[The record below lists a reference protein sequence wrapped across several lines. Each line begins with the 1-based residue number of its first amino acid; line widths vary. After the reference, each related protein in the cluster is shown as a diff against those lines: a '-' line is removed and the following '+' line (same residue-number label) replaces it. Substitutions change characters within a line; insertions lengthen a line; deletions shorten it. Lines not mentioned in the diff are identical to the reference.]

1 MKKQNVIQIILVGGL
16 AVGLLMPG
24 SKVFADD
31 TAQLKD
37 QVQALQ
43 NRVNQLESQL
53 ANKQQDTSA
62 PALATAPV
70 PPMPY
75 YEQWQDPFV
84 QMIMMRNQMDR
95 NMRQVFA
102 DTGMFS
108 PRMDMKQTDK
118 QYIIT
123 MDIPGMDKDKINVEN
138 KNGMLTISG
147 ERQSE
152 TKDNKNNQY
161 YSQER
166 SFGSFMQSIPLPED
180 AKTDQIEAK
189 YKNGVLTVTV
199 AREKREDK
207 KSESE
212 RIAIK

>member
-1 MKKQNVIQIILVGGL
+1 MKRQHVIQIMLLGGL
-16 AVGLLMPG
+16 AVSVLIPSPKAFG
-24 SKVFADD
+24 DD

-62 PALATAPV
+62 TALATAPV
-70 PPMPY
+70 QPMPFY
-75 YEQWQDPFV
+75 DQWQDPFA

-166 SFGSFMQSIPLPED
+166 SFGSFMQSIPLPDD

-189 YKNGVLTVTV
+189 YKDGVLTVTI
-199 AREKREDK
+199 ARERREK
-207 KSESE
+207 KSENG
-212 RIAIK
+212 RITIN

>member
-1 MKKQNVIQIILVGGL
+1 MKKQNVIHIMLVGGL
-16 AVGLLMPG
+16 AVGLLMLGP
-24 SKVFADD
+24 KAFADD
-31 TAQLKD
+31 TAQLKE
-37 QVQALQ
+37 QVKSLQ
-43 NRVNQLESQL
+43 NQVDQLESQL
-53 ANKQQDTSA
+53 ANRQQDSSA

-70 PPMPY
+70 PPVPFY
-75 YEQWQDPFV
+75 DQWQDPFA

-95 NMRQVFA
+95 NMRQVIA
-102 DTGMFS
+102 DTGMYS

-118 QYIIT
+118 EYIIT

-152 TKDNKNNQY
+152 TNDNKNNQY

-166 SFGSFMQSIPLPED
+166 SFGSFMQSIPLPDD

-189 YKNGVLTVTV
+189 YKDGVLRVTI
-199 AREKREDK
+199 ARERKEK
-207 KSESE
+207 KSENE
-212 RIAIK
+212 RITIN

>member
-1 MKKQNVIQIILVGGL
+1 MKKQNVIQIMLVGGL
-16 AVGLLMPG
+16 AVGLLIPG
-24 SKVFADD
+24 PKAFADD
-31 TAQLKD
+31 TAQLKEHF
-37 QVQALQ
+37 QALQ

-53 ANKQQDTSA
+53 GNKQQDTSA
-62 PALATAPV
+62 PDLATTPV

-75 YEQWQDPFV
+75 YDQWQDPFA

-118 QYIIT
+118 QFIIT

-138 KNGMLTISG
+138 KDGMLTISG

-166 SFGSFMQSIPLPED
+166 SFGSFMQSIPLPDD

-189 YKNGVLTVTV
+189 YKDGVLTVTI
-199 AREKREDK
+199 ARERKEK
-207 KSESE
+207 KSENGK
-212 RIAIK
+212 ITIN

>member
-1 MKKQNVIQIILVGGL
+1 MKKQNVIHIMLVGGL
-16 AVGLLMPG
+16 AVGLLMTCP
-24 SKVFADD
+24 KAFADD
-31 TAQLKD
+31 TSQLKD

-62 PALATAPV
+62 AALPITPTL
-70 PPMPY
+70 PPMPIY
-75 YEQWQDPFV
+75 DQWQDPFA

-95 NMRQVFA
+95 NMRQVIA

-118 QYIIT
+118 EYIIT
-123 MDIPGMDKDKINVEN
+123 MDIPGMDKNKINIEN

-152 TKDNKNNQY
+152 TDDSKNNQY

-180 AKTDQIEAK
+180 AKTDQIDAR

-199 AREKREDK
+199 ASGVTAPRPFR
-207 KSESE
+207 
-212 RIAIK
+212 

>member
-1 MKKQNVIQIILVGGL
+1 
-16 AVGLLMPG
+16 
-24 SKVFADD
+24 
-31 TAQLKD
+31 
-37 QVQALQ
+37 
-43 NRVNQLESQL
+43 
-53 ANKQQDTSA
+53 
-62 PALATAPV
+62 
-70 PPMPY
+70 MPY
-75 YEQWQDPFV
+75 YDQWQDPFA

-118 QYIIT
+118 QFIIT

-138 KNGMLTISG
+138 KDGMLTISG

-166 SFGSFMQSIPLPED
+166 SFGSFMQSIPLPDD

-189 YKNGVLTVTV
+189 YKDGVLTVTI
-199 AREKREDK
+199 ARERKEK
-207 KSESE
+207 KSENGK
-212 RIAIK
+212 ITIN